1 MSGEAVP
8 QRVGMHVFLDAC
20 SLGSLLA
27 SVPDHLGV
35 DRGITG
41 MPAVA
46 GKQPGTGLALEAAPV
61 RTQLLKQFG
70 TEHHIA
76 VFASLA
82 APDVNHHTLAIDVA
96 HFQVCQFS
104 APYSGGVERHQ
115 QSAMV
120 GSQSCVDE
128 SSDFFLAE
136 DRW

>member
-8 QRVGMHVFLDAC
+8 QRVRMHVFLDAC
-20 SLGSLLA
+20 SLGGLPA
-27 SVPDHLGV
+27 SVPDYFGG
-35 DRGITG
+35 DRCNTG

-46 GKQPGTGLALEAAPV
+46 RKQPGTWFESAPV
-61 RTQLLKQFG
+61 LTQLLEQFG

-82 APDVNHHTLAIDVA
+82 TPDMNHHTLAIDVA
-96 HFQVCQFS
+96 HFEVCQFS

-115 QSAMV
+115 QRAME

-128 SSDFFLAE
+128 SCNFFLAE
-136 DRW
+136 DSW

>member
-8 QRVGMHVFLDAC
+8 QRVRMHVFLDAC
-20 SLGSLLA
+20 SLGGLLT
-27 SVPDHLGV
+27 SVPDHLGI
-35 DRGITG
+35 DRGVTG

-46 GKQPGTGLALEAAPV
+46 GKQPCTGLALEAAPML
-61 RTQLLKQFG
+61 TQLLEEFG

-96 HFQVCQFS
+96 HFQVCQFCAS
-104 APYSGGVERHQ
+104 YSGGIERHQ

-120 GSQSCVDE
+120 GSQRLHRRVVRLPPD
-128 SSDFFLAE
+128 
-136 DRW
+136 